1 MEGFIGTEHSWELEA
16 LRTDGDMGT
25 LHRLSLRG
33 AQPSRIGGTSGPKEG
48 SRCMVHYVGCKAYRV
63 GLRAHD
69 VGVVVNTTLKSLD
82 LTLLERPKAES
93 ASNTMSSCQPTSL
106 IPTPDV
112 RLFLK

>member
-1 MEGFIGTEHSWELEA
+1 MEGLIGTELSWELEA

-48 SRCMVHYVGCKAYRV
+48 SRCMIHYIGCKAYSV

-69 VGVVVNTTLKSLD
+69 VGVVVNTTMKSLD
-82 LTLLERPKAES
+82 LLYLRDRKQRVPLTR
-93 ASNTMSSCQPTSL
+93 
-106 IPTPDV
+106 
-112 RLFLK
+112 

>member
-1 MEGFIGTEHSWELEA
+1 MEGLIGTELSWEFEA

-48 SRCMVHYVGCKAYRV
+48 SRCMMHYIGCKAYRV

-69 VGVVVNTTLKSLD
+69 VGVVVNTTLKSL
-82 LTLLERPKAES
+82 LTLLKRPKAGS